1 MGGAGL
7 EQHVAAILNAA
18 WWVRHHARGG
28 RLKSMELQRTQ
39 AISLLGLTVR
49 SAFNESDNFEPLLI
63 ALVDGLSKG
72 NDPPF

>member
-1 MGGAGL
+1 MGGAGI
-7 EQHVAAILNAA
+7 EQQVAAILNAA

-28 RLKSMELQRTQ
+28 RSAVSRPQRTQ
-39 AISLLGLTVR
+39 AIQLLGLAVR
-49 SAFNESDNFEPLLI
+49 TAFNESDNFEPLLI